1 MKEQILE
8 LIYNDIEQMNE
19 TLSKVDDKLIVQTV
33 INYAFDLVDEI
44 KKLKEND

>member
-19 TLSKVDDKLIVQTV
+19 TLSKVDDKLIVQAV